1 VDNDKLTEM
10 VAMLETERDAFVQE
24 ANARIAFL
32 NGKIAMLQEL
42 MMERGDDDKQEN

>member
-1 VDNDKLTEM
+1 MDRDGLAEM
-10 VAMLETERDAFVQE
+10 VDALESERNTFVQE

-42 MMERGDDDKQEN
+42 MTERGDDDKQEN